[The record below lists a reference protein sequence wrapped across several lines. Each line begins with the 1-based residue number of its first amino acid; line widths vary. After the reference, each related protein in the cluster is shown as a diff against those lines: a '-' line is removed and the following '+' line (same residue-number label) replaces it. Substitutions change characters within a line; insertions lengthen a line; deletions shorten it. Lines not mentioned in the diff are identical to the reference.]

1 MCGRSKPHGI
11 GSHLKIILRRFG
23 LHAVAGCGCNAAA
36 KKMNA
41 WTPDE
46 AEARKAEILAV
57 MREEAEKRGLPFSEA
72 VGTLIVRRAIAN
84 ARKEANRVEAAKT

>member
-11 GSHLKIILRRFG
+11 GSHLKILLRRFG
-23 LHAVAGCGCNAAA
+23 LHAGPGCGCNAAA
-36 KKMNA
+36 KRMNA

-57 MREEAEKRGLPFSEA
+57 MREEASRRGLPFSETIA
-72 VGTLIVRRAIAN
+72 TLIVRRAIAN
-84 ARKEANRVEAAKT
+84 ARKEAARGKNADS